1 MRYQVSTELTPQEA
15 LQRAIVHFGPGGVG
29 LQITS
34 QTLFGL
40 IFQGGGGYVAITVQ
54 PGHEKTVLELETREW
69 DYPVRQFMAQ
79 VSRRR
84 SWWRRWWRRK
94 QQAAPP
100 PPRFTILNN
109 NGKKG

>member
-15 LQRAIVHFGPGGVG
+15 LQQAIAHFGPGGVG

-34 QTLFGL
+34 QTLFGVVL
-40 IFQGGGGYVAITVQ
+40 QGGGGYVAITVQ
-54 PGHEKTVLELETREW
+54 PGHEQTVLELETREW

-84 SWWRRWWRRK
+84 PWWRRWWRRK
-94 QQAAPP
+94 PQVAPP
-100 PPRFTILNN
+100 PPTFTILNN
-109 NGKKG
+109 NGKRG